1 MDTITL
7 LEDDHRSVEKLV
19 KRSSAS
25 SGSGG

>member
-7 LEDDHRSVEKLV
+7 LEDDHRSVEKLF